1 MRHLGTHH
9 RNLIGGDCRTPLV
22 VESGK
27 KRVLVVDDEDF
38 VREAFAQVIGT
49 LGVGVALAADG
60 KQAIEH
66 LRKGNLALVV
76 LDLNLPGIS
85 GLRVLEWINQHAME
99 IPVLVVTG
107 IDKPP
112 DVLNRFP
119 NLVKILEKKPVS
131 NDVLLHLVETY
142 ALD

>member
-1 MRHLGTHH
+1 
-9 RNLIGGDCRTPLV
+9 V